1 MGRVRGSCLCGA
13 VRFEVAEVSGPF
25 ELCHCSRCRRS
36 TGSAFM
42 AGVWVARAAFRL
54 LQGEEQIAAYDAPIL
69 HGPPAYRRTFCRS
82 CGSPLPDLR
91 PGFEWLEIPAG
102 LLEDDPGI
110 RPDKHLV
117 IGPRAPWYEIHD
129 ELPQMDR
136 DEITRYRIDLWFRK

>member
-1 MGRVRGSCLCGA
+1 
-13 VRFEVAEVSGPF
+13 VRFEVEEVSGPF

-42 AGVWVARAAFRL
+42 AGLWVKRAAFRL
-54 LQGEEQIAAYDAPIL
+54 LKGEGLIAVYDAPVL
-69 HGPPAYRRTFCRS
+69 ESPPAYRRSFCRN
-82 CGSPLPDLR
+82 CGSPLPDVA
-91 PGFEWLEIPAG
+91 GDFVWLEIPAG

-117 IGPRAPWYEIHD
+117 IGATAAWHEISD

-136 DEITRYRIDLWFRK
+136 DELTRYRIDLWFRK

>member
-1 MGRVRGSCLCGA
+1 VLRGSFLCRA
-13 VRFEVAEVSGPF
+13 VRFEVEEVSGPF

-42 AGVWVARAAFRL
+42 AGLWVKRAAFRL
-54 LQGEEQIAAYDAPIL
+54 LKGEGLIAVYDAPVL
-69 HGPPAYRRTFCRS
+69 ESPPAYRRSFCRN
-82 CGSPLPDLR
+82 CGSPLPDVA
-91 PGFEWLEIPAG
+91 GDFVWLEIPAG

-117 IGPRAPWYEIHD
+117 IGATAAWHEISD

-136 DEITRYRIDLWFRK
+136 DELTRYRIDLWFRK